1 MITLR
6 IAHHTWKKRNDWDR
20 QSWWKN
26 YSELPTSELS
36 FSGSF
41 GISPLRFWQQ
51 TVSRCMNVIVQAT
64 YGESHTSHSLPY
76 SFQGNAAPYGDST
89 VYQEVL
95 PSQVRRS
102 CMIVIQD
109 ALWIFFM
116 GNQHIFPLLIGK
128 GCGGEK
134 WQKIV
139 FFCFAISS
147 RRNIAFHDCN
157 CFCEPHADHNGSQWS
172 MIIDIM
178 SGDR

>member
-6 IAHHTWKKRNDWDR
+6 IAQHTWKKRNDWDR

-95 PSQVRRS
+95 PSQVKRS
-102 CMIVIQD
+102 CIIVIQD

-128 GCGGEK
+128 GCGGK
-134 WQKIV
+134 NDKKLFFFVLQSVVVVTLHFMIV
-139 FFCFAISS
+139 TVFVSLMLTTMVV
-147 RRNIAFHDCN
+147 ND
-157 CFCEPHADHNGSQWS
+157 QWYWHYVWW
-172 MIIDIM
+172 
-178 SGDR
+178 

>member
-26 YSELPTSELS
+26 YLELPTSELS

-95 PSQVRRS
+95 PSQVKRS
-102 CMIVIQD
+102 CIIVIQD
-109 ALWIFFM
+109 ALWIFLWGTNIFFLYWLVK
-116 GNQHIFPLLIGK
+116 GVVVKNDKKLFFLFSNQ
-128 GCGGEK
+128 
-134 WQKIV
+134 
-139 FFCFAISS
+139 
-147 RRNIAFHDCN
+147 
-157 CFCEPHADHNGSQWS
+157 
-172 MIIDIM
+172 
-178 SGDR
+178 